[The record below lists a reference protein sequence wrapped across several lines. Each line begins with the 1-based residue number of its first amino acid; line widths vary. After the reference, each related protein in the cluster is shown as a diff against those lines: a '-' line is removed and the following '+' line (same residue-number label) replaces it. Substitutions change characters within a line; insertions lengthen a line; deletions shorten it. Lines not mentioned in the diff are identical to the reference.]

1 MRKYFG
7 TDGVRGIANDELT
20 PELAFRLGRAGGY
33 VIGKYSHHD
42 GQKPIAI
49 IGTDT
54 RISKDTLKFAL
65 MSGFTSVGINVID
78 AGIVPTPAIAYLTRK
93 FKVDIGAVIS
103 ASHNPMEYNGIK
115 FFNSQGLKLAD
126 SIEEEI
132 EDLMEKLETGETSIE
147 TPTHNAIGRMIKKE
161 DPKETYIDFLQNSI
175 KGDLKGLKVVLDTS
189 NGAAYKI
196 APEVFKRLKA
206 NIQVIANKP
215 NGININRDC
224 GSTHTQNLQRA
235 VVDYKADIGLAY
247 DGDSDRLI
255 AVDER
260 GDIVDGDKVMLIC
273 AKHLKEQDKLKDN
286 KLVVTVMS
294 NLGLHVAAEKLGIDL
309 DITAVGDR
317 YVLEDMLKGGYS
329 IGGEQSGHI
338 IFLDYNSTG
347 DGILSS
353 LILSSILKQ
362 SKKKMSELSQIM
374 DIYPQVLI
382 NAKIDNKYKNTYNEI
397 PEIAQK
403 IKELEDKM
411 ANEGRVLIRPSGTEP
426 LVRVMIEGKDEV
438 MISSM
443 ANELADMIV
452 KYCN

>member
-1 MRKYFG
+1 M
-7 TDGVRGIANDELT
+7 
-20 PELAFRLGRAGGY
+20 
-33 VIGKYSHHD
+33 
-42 GQKPIAI
+42 QK
-49 IGTDT
+49 
-54 RISKDTLKFAL
+54 
-65 MSGFTSVGINVID
+65 
-78 AGIVPTPAIAYLTRK
+78 
-93 FKVDIGAVIS
+93 
-103 ASHNPMEYNGIK
+103 
-115 FFNSQGLKLAD
+115 
-126 SIEEEI
+126 
-132 EDLMEKLETGETSIE
+132 
-147 TPTHNAIGRMIKKE
+147 
-161 DPKETYIDFLQNSI
+161 
-175 KGDLKGLKVVLDTS
+175 
-189 NGAAYKI
+189 
-196 APEVFKRLKA
+196 
-206 NIQVIANKP
+206 
-215 NGININRDC
+215 
-224 GSTHTQNLQRA
+224 A
-235 VVDYKADIGLAY
+235 VVEYKADIGLAY

-255 AVDER
+255 AVDEK

-273 AKHLKEQDKLKDN
+273 AKHLKEENKLKDN

-294 NLGLHVAAEKLGIDL
+294 NLGLHIAAEKLGIDL

-338 IFLDYNSTG
+338 IFLEHNSTG

-397 PEIAQK
+397 PEISQK

>member
-132 EDLMEKLETGETSIE
+132 E
-147 TPTHNAIGRMIKKE
+147 E
-161 DPKETYIDFLQNSI
+161 DPKETYINFLQNSI

-338 IFLDYNSTG
+338 IFLEHNSTG

>member
-1 MRKYFG
+1 
-7 TDGVRGIANDELT
+7 
-20 PELAFRLGRAGGY
+20 
-33 VIGKYSHHD
+33 
-42 GQKPIAI
+42 
-49 IGTDT
+49 
-54 RISKDTLKFAL
+54 
-65 MSGFTSVGINVID
+65 
-78 AGIVPTPAIAYLTRK
+78 
-93 FKVDIGAVIS
+93 
-103 ASHNPMEYNGIK
+103 
-115 FFNSQGLKLAD
+115 
-126 SIEEEI
+126 
-132 EDLMEKLETGETSIE
+132 
-147 TPTHNAIGRMIKKE
+147 
-161 DPKETYIDFLQNSI
+161 
-175 KGDLKGLKVVLDTS
+175 
-189 NGAAYKI
+189 
-196 APEVFKRLKA
+196 
-206 NIQVIANKP
+206 
-215 NGININRDC
+215 
-224 GSTHTQNLQRA
+224 
-235 VVDYKADIGLAY
+235 
-247 DGDSDRLI
+247 
-255 AVDER
+255 
-260 GDIVDGDKVMLIC
+260 
-273 AKHLKEQDKLKDN
+273 
-286 KLVVTVMS
+286 MS
-294 NLGLHVAAEKLGIDL
+294 NLGLHIAAEKLGIDL

-426 LVRVMIEGKDEV
+426 LVRVMIEGKDEF